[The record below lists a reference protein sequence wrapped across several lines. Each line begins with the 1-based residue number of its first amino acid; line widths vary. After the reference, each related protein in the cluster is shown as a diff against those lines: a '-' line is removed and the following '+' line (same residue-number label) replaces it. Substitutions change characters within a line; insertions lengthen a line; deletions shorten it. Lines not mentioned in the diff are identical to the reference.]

1 MYHVSKLIKDHYITY
16 FHKPFWALVLTMAC
30 AFSAPAYGEI
40 NLIFGAYTADKPTD
54 TVRKFMPFL
63 NYLSKEMAIILNEP
77 VKIKLKIASDYE
89 EAIEDLT
96 DGRVDF
102 SRFGPA
108 SYVTAKAKNPNIKI
122 IAMESKKG
130 KKTFKGIIAIHSDS
144 TLTALKDLK
153 GHSFAFGDP
162 LSTIGR
168 YLAQEQLLNAGI
180 SGADLKMYS
189 YLGRHDRVGAAVGNR
204 DYDAG
209 ALKESTFKKLVAK
222 NTKIKRLVTFDNVT
236 KPWIAS
242 PNVPIRIYDAINRA
256 MMDVTDTKTLKSI
269 AKSGFLPGNDAD
281 YDIIRAAIKHSE
293 SFKGL

>member
-1 MYHVSKLIKDHYITY
+1 MYRVIMLISYHYITY
-16 FHKPFWALVLTMAC
+16 LHRTYLALILTLAC
-30 AFSAPAYGEI
+30 VFAAPAYGEI
-40 NLIFGAYTADKPTD
+40 NLIFGSYTADKPTE

-63 NYLSKEMAIILNEP
+63 NYLSKEMTITLNEP

-89 EAIEDLT
+89 EGIENLT
-96 DGRVDF
+96 EGRVDF

-108 SYVTAKAKNPNIKI
+108 SYVTAKARNPNIKI

-144 TLTALKDLK
+144 TFTDLKDLK

-162 LSTIGR
+162 HSTIGR

-242 PNVPIRIYDAINRA
+242 PNVPIRIYEAINRA
-256 MMDVTDTKTLKSI
+256 MMGVTDTKTLESI
-269 AKSGFLPGNDAD
+269 AKSGFLPGSDAD
-281 YDIIRAAIKHSE
+281 YDIIRAAMKHSE
-293 SFKGL
+293 SF